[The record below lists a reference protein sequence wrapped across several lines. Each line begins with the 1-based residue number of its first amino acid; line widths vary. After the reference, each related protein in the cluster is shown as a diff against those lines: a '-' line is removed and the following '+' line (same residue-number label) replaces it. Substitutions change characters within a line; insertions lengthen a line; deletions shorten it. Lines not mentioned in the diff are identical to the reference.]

1 MHYRTCKLKNKFHY
15 MNKDIAFQTSIFVEQ
30 TQKEV
35 FKQIK
40 NFLAGRFVGATR
52 DRALLEEVVKCFFC
66 KHYLETHFDSNVEG
80 DDALNLS
87 KKYREVF
94 SELKKIL
101 PYVFEKTEEIQLDPL
116 SIQFVDTELN
126 KIDFKNVNRDPFGDL
141 YEVFVST
148 GVREEEGQFF
158 TPQNGVELLI
168 SLVKPKAGEKII
180 DPAAGAGGFLSSAF
194 QYLNKN
200 NISDKD
206 IVSNLYGIEKDSYL
220 AKLAATRIAMMSLSE
235 CNIQCGDSLAW
246 IDEKNEPLKIK
257 DKGIFDIVLTNPP
270 FGKNIVSTTK
280 EIQKSFELGFD
291 WKFDVESNSYQRN
304 GKLQLN
310 VPPQVLFVE
319 KCINLL
325 KEGGRLGMV
334 VPESLITSKS
344 YSYVVD
350 YMRTK
355 GDFQAVLGMPEDFF
369 KTSGKGGTHTKACL
383 ILFVKNTKKKKE
395 IDNIFMAEAKWCGHD
410 SRGRYLEQDDLPIIL
425 DNYKN
430 FEEQKNFNQGKLGY
444 IVATKDIENNILS
457 PRYYNPA
464 IKNSLELVKDTHEI
478 VRFGDLVKQGVIE
491 LKTGNEAGKL
501 AYGTG
506 DIPFVRTSDISNW
519 EIKLDPKHGLSQE
532 IYKMYSAKQ
541 DVREG
546 DILMVKDGTYLIG
559 TCAMV
564 SKYDA
569 KIVYQSHLYKIR
581 VIDKKT
587 ISPFILLAVLSSAP
601 VQEQIKS
608 KRFTQDIID
617 SLGNRIHDL
626 ILPIPKDV
634 TLRMRIENNVKKAL
648 EDRMEARELA
658 RQACL
663 DVASIV
669 LEY

>member
-1 MHYRTCKLKNKFHY
+1 MDN
-15 MNKDIAFQTSIFVEQ
+15 IAFQTSIFVEQ
-30 TQKEV
+30 TQKDI
-35 FKQIK
+35 FRQIK
-40 NFLAGRFVGATR
+40 NYLAGRFVGATR

-66 KHYLETHFDSNVEG
+66 KHYLSTHFDIIVDEK
-80 DDALNLS
+80 DALSLS

-94 SELKKIL
+94 TDLKIKL
-101 PYVFEKTEEIQLDPL
+101 PYVFEKTEEIQLDPV
-116 SIQFVDTELN
+116 SIQFVNSELN
-126 KIDFKNVNRDPFGDL
+126 KIDFKSVNRDPFGDL

-168 SLVKPKAGEKII
+168 SLVKPKLGEKII

-194 QYLNKN
+194 QYLVKN
-200 NISDKD
+200 NSNSDD
-206 IVSNLYGIEKDSYL
+206 VVSNIYGVEKDAYL
-220 AKLAATRIAMMSLSE
+220 AKLAATRIAMMTLSE
-235 CNIQCGDSLAW
+235 CNIKCGDSLTW
-246 IDEKNEPLKIK
+246 VDEKGTKLKVK
-257 DKGIFDIVLTNPP
+257 EKGFFDIVLTNPP

-280 EIQKSFELGFD
+280 DIQKTYELGYD
-291 WKFDVESNSYQRN
+291 WKFDAETNRYKKN
-304 GKLQLN
+304 GKLQAN

-325 KEGGRLGMV
+325 KEGGKLGMV

-350 YMRTK
+350 YMRSRGYFK
-355 GDFQAVLGMPEDFF
+355 AVLGMPEDFF

-383 ILFVKNTKKKKE
+383 ILFIKDSNNTNLNE
-395 IDNIFMAEAKWCGHD
+395 PVFMAEAKWCGHD
-410 SRGRYLEQDDLPIIL
+410 SRGRSIEQDDLPIIL
-425 DNYKN
+425 NNYEK
-430 FEEQKNFNQGKLGY
+430 FENGEIFEQGKLGY
-444 IVATKDIENNILS
+444 VVQIKDVENNILS

-464 IKNSLELVKDTHEI
+464 IKNSLDTVKDTHDI
-478 VRFGDLVKQGVIE
+478 VRFGDLVQKGILE
-491 LKTGNEAGKL
+491 IKTGNEVGKL

-519 EIKLDPKHGLSQE
+519 EIKLDPKHGLSEE
-532 IYKMYSAKQ
+532 IYKSYAKKQ
-541 DVREG
+541 DVKEG

-564 SKYDA
+564 SKYDK

-581 VIDKKT
+581 VLDKKV

-617 SLGNRIHDL
+617 SLGSRINDL
-626 ILPIPKDV
+626 ILPIPKDNK
-634 TLRMRIENNVKKAL
+634 LRKRIEDNVKKAI
-648 EDRMEARELA
+648 EDRIEARELA

-663 DVASIV
+663 DVASIE

>member
-1 MHYRTCKLKNKFHY
+1 
-15 MNKDIAFQTSIFVEQ
+15 MNNIAFQTSIFVEQ
-30 TQKEV
+30 TQKDI
-35 FKQIK
+35 FRQIK
-40 NFLAGRFVGATR
+40 NYLAGRFVGATR

-66 KHYLETHFDSNVEG
+66 KHYLSTHFDIIVDEK
-80 DDALNLS
+80 DALSLS

-94 SELKKIL
+94 TDLKIKL
-101 PYVFEKTEEIQLDPL
+101 PYVFEKTEEIQLDPV
-116 SIQFVDTELN
+116 SIQFVNSELN
-126 KIDFKNVNRDPFGDL
+126 KIDFKSVNRDPFGDL

-168 SLVKPKAGEKII
+168 SLVKPKPGEKII

-194 QYLNKN
+194 QYLVKN
-200 NISDKD
+200 HSNSADV
-206 IVSNLYGIEKDSYL
+206 VSYIYGVEKDAYL
-220 AKLAATRIAMMSLSE
+220 AKLAATRIAMMTLSE
-235 CNIQCGDSLAW
+235 CNIKCGDSLTW
-246 IDEKNEPLKIK
+246 VDEKGTKLKAK
-257 DKGIFDIVLTNPP
+257 EKGFFDIVLTNPP

-280 EIQKSFELGFD
+280 DIQKTYELGYD
-291 WKFDVESNSYQRN
+291 WKFDAETNRYKQN
-304 GKLQLN
+304 GKLQAN

-325 KEGGRLGMV
+325 KEGGKLGMV

-350 YMRTK
+350 YMRSRGYFK
-355 GDFQAVLGMPEDFF
+355 AVLGMPEDFF

-383 ILFVKNTKKKKE
+383 ILFIKDSNNT
-395 IDNIFMAEAKWCGHD
+395 NLNVPVFMAEAKWCGHD
-410 SRGRYLEQDDLPIIL
+410 SRGRSIEQDDLPLIL
-425 DNYKN
+425 KNYEK
-430 FEEQKNFNQGKLGY
+430 FENGEIFDQGELGY
-444 IVATKDIENNILS
+444 LVQIRDIENNILS

-464 IKNSLELVKDTHEI
+464 IKNSLDTVKYTHDI
-478 VRFGDLVKQGVIE
+478 VRFGDLVQKGILE
-491 LKTGNEAGKL
+491 IKTGNEVGKL

-506 DIPFVRTSDISNW
+506 EIPFVRTSDISNW
-519 EIKLDPKHGLSQE
+519 EIKLDPKHGLSE
-532 IYKMYSAKQ
+532 EFYKSYAKKQ
-541 DVREG
+541 DVKEG

-564 SKYDA
+564 SKYDT

-581 VIDKKT
+581 VLDKKV

-617 SLGNRIHDL
+617 SLGSRINDL
-626 ILPIPKDV
+626 ILPIPKDNK
-634 TLRMRIENNVKKAL
+634 LRKRIEDNVRKAI
-648 EDRMEARELA
+648 EDRIEARELA

-663 DVASIV
+663 DVASIE

>member
-1 MHYRTCKLKNKFHY
+1 MSKN
-15 MNKDIAFQTSIFVEQ
+15 IAFQTSFFVEQ
-30 TQKEV
+30 TQKDV

-66 KHYLETHFDSNVEG
+66 KHYLETHFDTKVEG
-80 DDALNLS
+80 KDALNLS

-94 SELKKIL
+94 SELRKKL
-101 PYVFEKTEEIQLDPL
+101 PYVFEQTEEIQLDPL

-168 SLVKPKAGEKII
+168 SLVKPEAGEKII
-180 DPAAGAGGFLSSAF
+180 DPASGAGGFLSSAF
-194 QYLNKN
+194 QFLTKN
-200 NISDKD
+200 NVSNKD
-206 IVSNLYGIEKDSYL
+206 IVSSLYGIEKDSYL

-291 WKFDVESNSYQRN
+291 WKFNADSNSFQRN

-350 YMRTK
+350 YMRSK
-355 GDFQAVLGMPEDFF
+355 GDFQAILGMPEDFF

-383 ILFVKNTKKKKE
+383 ILFVKNTKKKNE
-395 IDNIFMAEAKWCGHD
+395 IANIFMAEAKWCGHD
-410 SRGRYLEQDDLPIIL
+410 SRGRNIEQDDLPTIL
-425 DNYKN
+425 KNYQK
-430 FEEQKNFNQGKLGY
+430 FESGKKFEQGKLGY
-444 IVATKDIENNILS
+444 VVATKDIENNILS

-464 IKNSLELVKDTHEI
+464 IKNSLESVKDTHDI
-478 VRFGDLVKQGVIE
+478 VRFGDLVNQGVIE
-491 LKTGNEAGKL
+491 LKTGNEVGKL

-506 DIPFVRTSDISNW
+506 EIPFVRTSDISNW
-519 EIKLDPKHGLSQE
+519 EIKLDPKHGLSE
-532 IYKMYSAKQ
+532 DIYRMYSSKQ
-541 DVREG
+541 DVKEG

-564 SKYDA
+564 SKYDT

-581 VIDKKT
+581 VIDKKV

-626 ILPIPKDV
+626 ILPIPKDDS
-634 TLRMRIENNVKKAL
+634 LRKRIEDNVKKAL

-663 DVASIV
+663 DVASIE

>member
-1 MHYRTCKLKNKFHY
+1 MSKN
-15 MNKDIAFQTSIFVEQ
+15 IGFQFSFFVDQ

-66 KHYLETHFDSNVEG
+66 KHYLEIHFDAKV
-80 DDALNLS
+80 DAADAINLS

-94 SELKKIL
+94 SELKVRL
-101 PYVFEKTEEIQLDPL
+101 PYVFEKSEEIQLDPL
-116 SIQFVDTELN
+116 SIQFVDQELS
-126 KIDFKNVNRDPFGDL
+126 KIDFRNANRDPFGDL

-168 SLVKPKAGEKII
+168 SMVNPKRGEKII
-180 DPAAGAGGFLSSAF
+180 DPASGAGGFLSSAF
-194 QYLNKN
+194 QYLLKN
-200 NISDKD
+200 GVPSTE
-206 IVSNLYGIEKDSYL
+206 IVENLFGVEKDSYL

-246 IDEKNEPLKIK
+246 IDENNEPLPLQDREK
-257 DKGIFDIVLTNPP
+257 FDIVLTNPP

-291 WKFDVESNSYQRN
+291 WKFDSGSNTYQRN
-304 GKLQLN
+304 GKLQSN

-319 KCINLL
+319 KCLNLL

-344 YSYVVD
+344 YGYVVE
-350 YMRTK
+350 YMRGK
-355 GDFQAVLGMPEDFF
+355 GEFHAILGMPEDFF

-383 ILFVKNTKKKKE
+383 LLFVKNSNRKPK
-395 IDNIFMAEAKWCGHD
+395 DQLIFMAEARWCGHD
-410 SRGRYLEQDDLPIIL
+410 SRGRNIEQDDLPAIL
-425 DNYKN
+425 GNYQQFKQGIA
-430 FEEQKNFNQGKLGY
+430 FEQGKLGY
-444 IVATKDIENNILS
+444 VISTQDIDNNILS
-457 PRYYNPA
+457 PRYYNPS
-464 IKNSLELVKDTHEI
+464 IKNSLELVKATHEI
-478 VRFGDLVKQGVIE
+478 VRFGDLVSRGVIE
-491 LKTGNEAGKL
+491 LRTGNEAGKL

-506 DIPFVRTSDISNW
+506 FIPFVRTSDISNW
-519 EIKLDPKHGLSQE
+519 EIKLDPKHGLSEE
-532 IYKMYSAKQ
+532 IYQTFSAKQ
-541 DVREG
+541 DVQEG

-564 SKYDA
+564 SKYDT

-581 VIDKKT
+581 VIDKEI

-626 ILPIPKDV
+626 ILPIPKDS
-634 TLRMRIENNVKKAL
+634 TLRNRIESNVKRAL
-648 EDRMEARELA
+648 DDRMEARELA

-663 DVASIV
+663 DVASIHID
-669 LEY
+669 Y

>member
-1 MHYRTCKLKNKFHY
+1 MKKNGG
-15 MNKDIAFQTSIFVEQ
+15 FQTSFFVEQ

-66 KHYLETHFDSNVEG
+66 KHYILTHFNEVVMA
-80 DDALNLS
+80 DDAINLS

-94 SELKKIL
+94 SELKKKL
-101 PYVFEKTEEIQLDPL
+101 PYIFEKSEEIQLDPL
-116 SIQFVDTELN
+116 SILFVDTELN
-126 KIDFKNVNRDPFGDL
+126 KVDFKNVNRDPFGDL

-168 SLVKPKAGEKII
+168 SLVKPKLGEKII
-180 DPAAGAGGFLSSAF
+180 DPASGAGGFLSSAF
-194 QYLNKN
+194 QYLSKN
-200 NISDKD
+200 NVPTKD
-206 IVSNLYGIEKDSYL
+206 IVSNIYGIEKDSYL
-220 AKLAATRIAMMSLSE
+220 AKLAATRIAMMSLTE

-246 IDEKNEPLKIK
+246 VNDKDEKLKTK
-257 DKGIFDIVLTNPP
+257 SDGYFDIVLTNPP

-280 EIQKSFELGFD
+280 EVQKTFDLGYD
-291 WKFDVESNSYQRN
+291 WKFDSNKNSYERN

-319 KCINLL
+319 RCINLL

-334 VPESLITSKS
+334 VPESLITSRS
-344 YSYVVD
+344 YSYVVEF
-350 YMRTK
+350 MRSR
-355 GDFQAVLGMPEDFF
+355 GEFEAVLGMPEDFF

-383 ILFVKNTKKKKE
+383 ILFIKKSGKRSPAKK
-395 IDNIFMAEAKWCGHD
+395 IFMAEAKWCGHD
-410 SRGRYLEQDDLPIIL
+410 SRGRNIKQDDLPTIL
-425 DNYKN
+425 NN
-430 FEEQKNFNQGKLGY
+430 FQKFESNKKFEQGKLGY
-444 IVATKDIENNILS
+444 TVAMTDIENHILS
-457 PRYYNPA
+457 PRYYNPD
-464 IKNSLELVKDTHEI
+464 IKNSLDSVQDTHDI
-478 VRFGDLVKQGVIE
+478 IRFGDLVKRGIIE

-506 DIPFVRTSDISNW
+506 EIPFVRTSDISNW
-519 EIKLDPKHGLSQE
+519 EIKIDPKHGLSEE
-532 IYKMYSAKQ
+532 IYRLYASKQ

-559 TCAMV
+559 TCAMI
-564 SKYDA
+564 SKYDT

-581 VIDKKT
+581 VLDKKV
-587 ISPFILLAVLSSAP
+587 ISPFILLAILSSDP
-601 VQEQIKS
+601 VQQQIKS

-626 ILPIPKDV
+626 ILPIPKD
-634 TLRMRIENNVKKAL
+634 TALRKRIEKNVQKAL

-663 DVASIV
+663 DVASI
-669 LEY
+669 LIEA

>member
-1 MHYRTCKLKNKFHY
+1 MTKNS
-15 MNKDIAFQTSIFVEQ
+15 AFQTNLFVEQ

-40 NFLAGRFVGATR
+40 NFLAGRFIGATR

-66 KHYLETHFDSNVEG
+66 KHYLDTHFEVKKEEI
-80 DDALNLS
+80 DALNLS
-87 KKYREVF
+87 KKYREIF
-94 SELKKIL
+94 SELKKKL

-116 SIQFVDTELN
+116 SIQFVNSALN
-126 KIDFKNVNRDPFGDL
+126 RVDFKNVNRDPFGDL
-141 YEVFVST
+141 YEVFIST

-168 SLVKPKAGEKII
+168 SLVKPQKGEKII
-180 DPAAGAGGFLSSAF
+180 DPASGAGGFLSSAF
-194 QYLNKN
+194 QYLIKN
-200 NISDKD
+200 DVSYED

-220 AKLAATRIAMMSLSE
+220 AKLAATRIAMMSLLE

-246 IDEKNEPLKIK
+246 INEQNEPLKIK
-257 DKGIFDIVLTNPP
+257 EKEYFDIVLTNPP

-280 EIQKSFELGFD
+280 EIQKTFELGYD
-291 WKFDVESNSYQRN
+291 WKFKIDQNSYERN

-319 KCINLL
+319 KCLNLL

-344 YSYVVD
+344 YGYVVD
-350 YMRTK
+350 YMRNR
-355 GDFQAVLGMPEDFF
+355 GDFQAILGMPEDFF

-383 ILFVKNTKKKKE
+383 ILFVKNTKKKNENDK
-395 IDNIFMAEAKWCGHD
+395 IFMAEAKWCGHD
-410 SRGRYLEQDDLPIIL
+410 SRGRNIEQDDLPSIL
-425 DNYKN
+425 NNFYK
-430 FEEQKNFNQGKLGY
+430 FEQDEKFEQGKLGY
-444 IVATKDIENNILS
+444 VVLTKDVENNILS

-464 IKNSLELVKDTHEI
+464 IKNSLELVKDTHDI
-478 VRFGDLVKQGVIE
+478 VRFGDLVNKGVIE

-519 EIKLDPKHGLSQE
+519 EIKLDPKHGLSEE
-532 IYKMYSAKQ
+532 IYRIYSPKQ
-541 DVREG
+541 DVNEG

-564 SKYDA
+564 SKYDT

-581 VIDKKT
+581 VLDKSI
-587 ISPFILLAVLSSAP
+587 ISPFILLAILSSFP

-626 ILPIPKDV
+626 ILPIPKDD
-634 TLRMRIENNVKKAL
+634 TLRKRIEDNVKKAL

-663 DVASIV
+663 DVASI
-669 LEY
+669 EFNY

>member
-1 MHYRTCKLKNKFHY
+1 MSKN
-15 MNKDIAFQTSIFVEQ
+15 IAFQTSFFIEQ
-30 TQKEV
+30 TQKDV

-66 KHYLETHFDSNVEG
+66 KHYLETHFDAKVEG
-80 DDALNLS
+80 GDALNLS
-87 KKYREVF
+87 KKYREIF
-94 SELKKIL
+94 TELKKKL

-116 SIQFVDTELN
+116 SIQFVDTEFN

-168 SLVKPKAGEKII
+168 SLVKPEKGEKII
-180 DPAAGAGGFLSSAF
+180 DPASGAGGFLSSAF
-194 QYLNKN
+194 QFLSNKKVSN
-200 NISDKD
+200 QD

-235 CNIQCGDSLAW
+235 SNIQCGDSLAW
-246 IDEKNEPLKIK
+246 INEKDEPLKIR
-257 DKGIFDIVLTNPP
+257 DKGFFDIVLTNPP

-291 WKFDVESNSYQRN
+291 WKFDAEGNSFQKN

-350 YMRTK
+350 YMRSK
-355 GDFQAVLGMPEDFF
+355 GDFQAILGMPEDFF

-383 ILFVKNTKKKKE
+383 ILFVKNTKKKNANN
-395 IDNIFMAEAKWCGHD
+395 NIFMAEAKWCGHD
-410 SRGRYLEQDDLPIIL
+410 SRGRNIEQDDLPIIL
-425 DNYKN
+425 KNYQK
-430 FEEQKNFNQGKLGY
+430 FESDKKFDQGKLGY
-444 IVATKDIENNILS
+444 VIATKDIENNILS

-464 IKNSLELVKDTHEI
+464 IKNSLESVKDTHDI
-478 VRFGDLVKQGVIE
+478 VRFGDLVNQGVIE

-506 DIPFVRTSDISNW
+506 EIPFVRTSDISNW
-519 EIKLDPKHGLSQE
+519 EIKLDPKHGLSE
-532 IYKMYSAKQ
+532 DIYRMYSIKQ
-541 DVREG
+541 DVKEG

-564 SKYDA
+564 SKYDT

-581 VIDKKT
+581 VIDKNA
-587 ISPFILLAVLSSAP
+587 ISPFILLAVLSSVP

-634 TLRMRIENNVKKAL
+634 SLRKKIENNVRKAL

-663 DVASIV
+663 DVASIEI
-669 LEY
+669 EY

>member
-1 MHYRTCKLKNKFHY
+1 
-15 MNKDIAFQTSIFVEQ
+15 MNNTAFQTSIFVEQ
-30 TQKEV
+30 TQKDI

-40 NFLAGRFVGATR
+40 NYLAGRFVGATR

-66 KHYLETHFDSNVEG
+66 KHYLSTHFDIIVDEK
-80 DDALNLS
+80 DALSLS

-94 SELKKIL
+94 TDLKIKL
-101 PYVFEKTEEIQLDPL
+101 PYVFEKTEEIQLDPV
-116 SIQFVDTELN
+116 SIQFVNSELN
-126 KIDFKNVNRDPFGDL
+126 KIDFKSVNRDPFGDL

-168 SLVKPKAGEKII
+168 SLVKPKLGEKII

-194 QYLNKN
+194 QYLVKN
-200 NISDKD
+200 NSNSDD
-206 IVSNLYGIEKDSYL
+206 VVSNIYGVEKDAYL
-220 AKLAATRIAMMSLSE
+220 AKLAATRIAMMTLSE
-235 CNIQCGDSLAW
+235 CNIKCGDSLTW
-246 IDEKNEPLKIK
+246 VDEKGTKLKVK
-257 DKGIFDIVLTNPP
+257 EKGFFDIVLTNPP

-280 EIQKSFELGFD
+280 DIQKTYELGYD
-291 WKFDVESNSYQRN
+291 WKFDAETNRYKKN
-304 GKLQLN
+304 GKLQAN

-325 KEGGRLGMV
+325 KEGGKLGMV

-350 YMRTK
+350 YMRSRGYFK
-355 GDFQAVLGMPEDFF
+355 AVLGMPEDFF

-383 ILFVKNTKKKKE
+383 ILFIKDSNNANLNEPV
-395 IDNIFMAEAKWCGHD
+395 FMAEAKWCGHD
-410 SRGRYLEQDDLPIIL
+410 SRGRSIEQDDLPIIL
-425 DNYKN
+425 KNYEK
-430 FEEQKNFNQGKLGY
+430 FENGEIFEQGKLGY
-444 IVATKDIENNILS
+444 VVQIKDVENNILS

-464 IKNSLELVKDTHEI
+464 IKNSLDTVKDTHDI
-478 VRFGDLVKQGVIE
+478 VRFGDLVQKGILE
-491 LKTGNEAGKL
+491 IKTGNEVGKL

-519 EIKLDPKHGLSQE
+519 EIKLDPKHGLSEE
-532 IYKMYSAKQ
+532 IYKSYAKKQ
-541 DVREG
+541 DVKEG

-564 SKYDA
+564 SKYDT

-581 VIDKKT
+581 VLDKKV

-617 SLGNRIHDL
+617 SLGNRINDL
-626 ILPIPKDV
+626 ILPIPKDNK
-634 TLRMRIENNVKKAL
+634 LRKRIEDNVRKAI
-648 EDRMEARELA
+648 EDRIEARELA

-663 DVASIV
+663 DVASIE

>member
-1 MHYRTCKLKNKFHY
+1 MKKV
-15 MNKDIAFQTSIFVEQ
+15 IGVQTDMFVEQ
-30 TQKEV
+30 TQKDI

-40 NFLAGRFVGATR
+40 NYLAGRFVGATR

-66 KHYLETHFDSNVEG
+66 KHYLETHFEIKVEG
-80 DDALNLS
+80 LDELTLS

-94 SELKKIL
+94 SDLKKKL
-101 PYVFEKTEEIQLDPL
+101 PYVFDKNEEIQLDPL
-116 SIQFVDTELN
+116 SIQYVNTELN
-126 KIDFKNVNRDPFGDL
+126 KIDFSNVNRDPFGDL

-158 TPQNGVELLI
+158 TPLNGVELLI

-180 DPAAGAGGFLSSAF
+180 DPASGAGGFLSSVF
-194 QYLNKN
+194 QYLSRNNVKN
-200 NISDKD
+200 KD
-206 IVSNLYGIEKDSYL
+206 IVSNLFGIEKDSYL

-235 CNIQCGDSLAW
+235 CNIKCGDSLAW
-246 IDEKNEPLKIK
+246 INESNEPLKIK
-257 DKGIFDIVLTNPP
+257 EKGAFDIVLTNPP

-280 EIQKSFELGFD
+280 DVQKTFELGYD
-291 WKFDVESNSYQRN
+291 WKNDVKSNTYIRYD
-304 GKLQLN
+304 KLQLN

-325 KEGGRLGMV
+325 KDGGRLGMV

-344 YSYVVD
+344 YSYVVE
-350 YMRTK
+350 YMRSK
-355 GDFQAVLGMPEDFF
+355 GSFQVVLGMPEDFF

-383 ILFVKNTKKKKE
+383 ILFIKDTKKKSKSE
-395 IDNIFMAEAKWCGHD
+395 SVFMAEAKWCGHD
-410 SRGRYLEQDDLPIIL
+410 SRGRNIEQDDLPKIL
-425 DNYKN
+425 SNYEKYIKG
-430 FEEQKNFNQGKLGY
+430 EDFNQGKLGY
-444 IVATKDIENNILS
+444 IISTKEIENNILS

-464 IKNSLELVKDTHEI
+464 IKNSLESVKDTHDI
-478 VRFGDLVKQGVIE
+478 VRFGDLIAQGVIE
-491 LKTGNEAGKL
+491 IKTGNEVGKL

-506 DIPFVRTSDISNW
+506 EIPFVRTSDISNW
-519 EIKLDPKHGLSQE
+519 EIKLDPKHGLSEDIFQT
-532 IYKMYSAKQ
+532 YSHKQ
-541 DVREG
+541 NVKEE

-564 SKYDA
+564 SKYDTRM
-569 KIVYQSHLYKIR
+569 VYQSHLYKIR
-581 VIDKKT
+581 VLNRKV
-587 ISPFILLAVLSSAP
+587 ISPYILLAILSSAP

-626 ILPIPKDV
+626 ILPIPKDKQ
-634 TLRMRIENNVKKAL
+634 LRKRIENNVRKAI
-648 EDRMEARELA
+648 EDRIEARELA

-663 DVASIV
+663 DVASIT

>member
-1 MHYRTCKLKNKFHY
+1 MSKN
-15 MNKDIAFQTSIFVEQ
+15 IAFQTSFFVEQ
-30 TQKEV
+30 TQKDI

-66 KHYLETHFDSNVEG
+66 KHYLETHFDSKVEG
-80 DDALNLS
+80 GDALNLS

-94 SELKKIL
+94 SELKKKL

-116 SIQFVDTELN
+116 SIQFVDSELN

-168 SLVKPKAGEKII
+168 SLVKPKAGDKII
-180 DPAAGAGGFLSSAF
+180 DPASGAGGFLSSAF
-194 QYLNKN
+194 QFLAN
-200 NISDKD
+200 NNVSNKD
-206 IVSNLYGIEKDSYL
+206 IVSSLYGIEKDSYL
-220 AKLAATRIAMMSLSE
+220 AKLAATRIAMMSLAE

-246 IDEKNEPLKIK
+246 INEKNEPLKIK
-257 DKGIFDIVLTNPP
+257 DKGCFDIVLTNPP

-291 WKFDVESNSYQRN
+291 WKFDAESNSFQRN

-350 YMRTK
+350 YMRSK
-355 GDFQAVLGMPEDFF
+355 GDFQAILGMPEDFF

-383 ILFVKNTKKKKE
+383 ILFVKDTKKKSE

-410 SRGRYLEQDDLPIIL
+410 SRGRNIEQDDLPTIL
-425 DNYKN
+425 TNYQK
-430 FEEQKNFNQGKLGY
+430 FENGKKFNQGKLGY
-444 IVATKDIENNILS
+444 VVATKDIENNILS

-464 IKNSLELVKDTHEI
+464 IKNSLESVKDTHDI
-478 VRFGDLVKQGVIE
+478 VRFGDLVNQGVIE

-506 DIPFVRTSDISNW
+506 EIPFVRTSDISNW
-519 EIKLDPKHGLSQE
+519 EIKLDPKHGLSEE
-532 IYKMYSAKQ
+532 IYQLYAKKQ
-541 DVREG
+541 DVKEG

-581 VIDKKT
+581 VIDKKV

-626 ILPIPKDV
+626 ILPIPKDN
-634 TLRMRIENNVKKAL
+634 TLRKRIENNVKKAL

-663 DVASIV
+663 DVASIE

>member
-1 MHYRTCKLKNKFHY
+1 MKN
-15 MNKDIAFQTSIFVEQ
+15 NIDNQTNIFLGQ
-30 TQKEV
+30 TQKEI

-40 NFLAGRFVGATR
+40 NYLAGRFVGATR

-66 KHYLETHFDSNVEG
+66 KHYIETHSEMNINN
-80 DDALNLS
+80 DDAISLS
-87 KKYREVF
+87 KSYREVF
-94 SELKKIL
+94 SDLKKRL

-116 SIQFVDTELN
+116 SIMFVNTELN
-126 KIDFKNVNRDPFGDL
+126 KIDFRNLNRDPFGDL

-168 SLVKPKAGEKII
+168 SLVKPKRGDKII

-194 QYLNKN
+194 QYLSNN
-200 NISDKD
+200 NIPSKD
-206 IVSNLYGIEKDSYL
+206 IVNNLYGIEKDSYL
-220 AKLAATRIAMMSLSE
+220 AKLAATRIAMMSLSQ

-246 IDEKNEPLKIK
+246 INEKNEPLKVK
-257 DKGIFDIVLTNPP
+257 SECFYDIVLTNPP

-280 EIQKSFELGFD
+280 EIQKTFDLGHD
-291 WKFDVESNSYQRN
+291 WKFDSENEVYEKHN
-304 GKLQLN
+304 KLQLN
-310 VPPQVLFVE
+310 VSPQVLFVE

-350 YMRTK
+350 YMRK
-355 GDFQAVLGMPEDFF
+355 RGDFEVVLGMPEDFF

-383 ILFVKNTKKKKE
+383 ILFTKKTVKRDDSKK
-395 IDNIFMAEAKWCGHD
+395 IFMAEAKWCGHD
-410 SRGRYLEQDDLPIIL
+410 SRGRNIDQDDLPLIL
-425 DNYKN
+425 ENYEK
-430 FEEQKNFNQGKLGY
+430 FNENKSFDQGKLGY
-444 IVATKDIENNILS
+444 IVLSKDIENNILS
-457 PRYYNPA
+457 PRYYNPD
-464 IKNSLELVKDTHEI
+464 IKNSLELVRDTHDI
-478 VRFGDLVKQGVIE
+478 VRFGDLVKSGVIE
-491 LKTGNEAGKL
+491 IKTGHEVGKM

-506 DIPFVRTSDISNW
+506 EIPFVRTSDLSNW
-519 EIKLDPKHGLSQE
+519 EIKLDPKHGLSEE
-532 IYKMYSAKQ
+532 IYTNFSKKQ

-559 TCAMV
+559 TCAMI
-564 SKYDA
+564 SKYDT

-581 VIDKKT
+581 VIDESI
-587 ISPFILLAVLSSAP
+587 ISPYILLAILSSEP
-601 VQEQIKS
+601 VQQQIKS

-626 ILPIPKDV
+626 ILPIPKDII
-634 TLRMRIENNVKKAL
+634 LRKKIENNVQKAL

-663 DVASIV
+663 DVASILV
-669 LEY
+669 FN

>member
-1 MHYRTCKLKNKFHY
+1 MSKN
-15 MNKDIAFQTSIFVEQ
+15 IAFQTSFFVEQ
-30 TQKEV
+30 TQKDV

-66 KHYLETHFDSNVEG
+66 KHYLETHFNTKVEG
-80 DDALNLS
+80 GDALNLS

-94 SELKKIL
+94 SELKKKL

-168 SLVKPKAGEKII
+168 SMVKPEVGEKII
-180 DPAAGAGGFLSSAF
+180 DPASGAGGFLSSAF
-194 QYLNKN
+194 QFLTINKVSN
-200 NISDKD
+200 KD

-235 CNIQCGDSLAW
+235 CNIHCGDSLAW
-246 IDEKNEPLKIK
+246 INEKNEQLKIK
-257 DKGIFDIVLTNPP
+257 DKGYFDIVLTNPP

-291 WKFDVESNSYQRN
+291 WKFDVESNSFKRN

-350 YMRTK
+350 YMRKK
-355 GDFQAVLGMPEDFF
+355 GDFQAILGMPEDFF

-383 ILFVKNTKKKKE
+383 ILFIKNTKKKNE

-410 SRGRYLEQDDLPIIL
+410 SRGRSIEQDDLPTIL
-425 DNYKN
+425 KNYQK
-430 FEEQKNFNQGKLGY
+430 FENGKKFDQGKLGY
-444 IVATKDIENNILS
+444 VVATKDIENNILS

-464 IKNSLELVKDTHEI
+464 IKNSLESVKDTHDI
-478 VRFGDLVKQGVIE
+478 VRFGDLVNQGVIE

-506 DIPFVRTSDISNW
+506 EIPFVRTSDISNW
-519 EIKLDPKHGLSQE
+519 EIKLDPKHGLSE
-532 IYKMYSAKQ
+532 DIYRMYSSKQ
-541 DVREG
+541 DVKEG

-564 SKYDA
+564 SKYDT

-581 VIDKKT
+581 VIDKKV

-626 ILPIPKDV
+626 ILPIPKDNS
-634 TLRMRIENNVKKAL
+634 LRKRIENNVKKAL

-663 DVASIV
+663 DVASIE